1 MASFFGVSG
10 GQPTEGTA
18 LVKDIVTMSPGR

>member
-10 GQPTEGTA
+10 GQPTEGTTF
-18 LVKDIVTMSPGR
+18 VEDIVTMGPGS